1 MKPGIDIKLSRT
13 EVHDDVMYVIF
24 NIDYGA
30 EDRYVDDAQYVEGGE
45 MTVILLQGEWES
57 KTIKEIEQAGAE
69 RLGKLFGAIATA
81 KV

>member
-13 EVHDDVMYVIF
+13 EVHDDVLHVVF

-30 EDRYVDDAQYVEGGE
+30 EDRIIDGEQWIEGGE
-45 MTVILLQGEWES
+45 MTLILVQGEWEN

-81 KV
+81 RV